1 MKNIKGKP
9 LSLDPKQILNK
20 YNFLL
25 ELINNSKRIKKIANK
40 NEN

>member
-1 MKNIKGKP
+1 ENIKGKP
-9 LSLDPKQILNK
+9 LSLDAIQILNK

-25 ELINNSKRIKKIANK
+25 ELFNNPKRIKKIAIK